1 MTCQSLTFLVP
12 GIGPAGLPLPLSAQ
26 VLPEPEPPVHQP
38 DAAETEPACWTP
50 DPGSIEFA
58 SWTAHMWAS
67 VR

>member
-1 MTCQSLTFLVP
+1 MTCNSLTFLVP
-12 GIGPAGLPLPLSAQ
+12 GIGPAGLPLPVQPL
-26 VLPEPEPPVHQP
+26 LEPEHLVHRP
-38 DAAETEPACWTP
+38 DAAEIESAPWTP